1 VRELDGRTSGKRL
14 GRIAVVAAC
23 AIVVFLAVSHL
34 GAFAFLPVAGVAVL
48 LVYVLDAP
56 QAVFSAF
63 GAARRRLRGIKH
75 DGRHDWYGFRGTT
88 LRLFFDEGGKPWIAV
103 KEIAQILEIED
114 IAATFSHY
122 GPAEIAAQ
130 PFASSERCI
139 SEGGLRRYLKQSRH
153 RDAHAL
159 LLWFEREVILPL
171 QRRRE
176 FFPAA
181 SDQDKR

>member
-1 VRELDGRTSGKRL
+1 MFELDRRDQGKWLR
-14 GRIAVVAAC
+14 RFAVVAAC
-23 AIVVFLAVSHL
+23 AIVVVISVLHL
-34 GAFAFLPVAGVAVL
+34 GAYAFLPVAGVAIV

-56 QAVFSAF
+56 QAIFSAF

-88 LRLFFDEGGKPWIAV
+88 LRLFFDEGESPWIAV

-114 IAATFSHY
+114 LAATFRHF
-122 GPAEIAAQ
+122 GPSEFAAQ
-130 PFASSERCI
+130 PFAGGERCL
-139 SEGGLRRYLKQSRH
+139 SEAGLRRYLKGSRH

-171 QRRRE
+171 QRRRK
-176 FFPAA
+176 FFPGAA
-181 SDQDKR
+181 DADKR

>member
-1 VRELDGRTSGKRL
+1 MWEFDGRTSGKWL
-14 GRIAVVAAC
+14 GRFAVVAAC
-23 AIVVFLAVSHL
+23 AIVVFLSVSHL
-34 GAFAFLPVAGVAVL
+34 GAFALFPVAGVAII

-56 QAVFSAF
+56 QAIFSAF

-75 DGRHDWYGFRGTT
+75 DGRHDWYGFRGTR
-88 LRLFFDEGGKPWIAV
+88 LRLFFDEVGKPWIAV

-114 IAATFSHY
+114 VAVAFRHY
-122 GPAEIAAQ
+122 GPAEFAAQ
-130 PFASSERCI
+130 PFASGERCL
-139 SEGGLRRYLKQSRH
+139 SEAGLRRYLKGSRH